1 MLALHLSLR
10 CRAQTLGPPQPQV
23 ASDGSGLGAAWHLN
37 EVEILDTARNRIT
50 VFPCGAWLDP
60 SDMAS
65 LTQTLL
71 PRGVDG
77 ALGNLLV
84 YEVGAAQRACRS
96 ACVWEGGWS
105 EVRGPR
111 VGWGME
117 HGREREGFR
126 EGPDGVLALG
136 PGRVP

>member
-1 MLALHLSLR
+1 M
-10 CRAQTLGPPQPQV
+10 

-37 EVEILDTARNRIT
+37 EVEILDTARNRVT
-50 VFPCGAWLDP
+50 VFPCGTWLDP

-84 YEVGAAQRACRS
+84 YEVRQRFR
-96 ACVWEGGWS
+96 WRGGEFMPEPKS
-105 EVRGPR
+105 KP
-111 VGWGME
+111 
-117 HGREREGFR
+117 
-126 EGPDGVLALG
+126 
-136 PGRVP
+136 